1 MRKARHAVLRR
12 ACKCLWLLKRLTR
25 NRQKTATGARHTL
38 SAQLCSVW
46 VGSAFCVMRTSLGT
60 PRAGALH
67 FLRQASRAPLPSETA
82 NGRLF
87 FSYPSPFAHAS
98 ITTSTVERGR
108 PLRSR
113 NGGAALRV
121 AAPLCFFTD
130 SSMARESRAVWR
142 GPSATLRPEA
152 L

>member
-25 NRQKTATGARHTL
+25 KRQKTATGSRHTL

-87 FSYPSPFAHAS
+87 FLPVTLCSREHHHQHRRER
-98 ITTSTVERGR
+98 ERGR

-113 NGGAALRV
+113 NGG
-121 AAPLCFFTD
+121 
-130 SSMARESRAVWR
+130 
-142 GPSATLRPEA
+142 
-152 L
+152 